1 METINL
7 HFKTEAEKGTAEK
20 YWFENEFVGLQR
32 TLFHRVYIPLKP
44 FNSGLDYEE
53 KPLET
58 IIVMEW
64 LNLNL
69 PDPDNLNNL
78 SLKSTPEDGI
88 EVSVY
93 LGCAHNPCDIIEFH
107 WKKIAN
113 NTYAVVGELLID
125 FEFERVAKNEFFK
138 LETTIV
144 FDTKTIE

>member
-7 HFKTEAEKGTAEK
+7 QLKTEAEKGTAEK
-20 YWFENEFVGLQR
+20 YWFENEFTGLQR

-69 PDPDNLNNL
+69 SDPDNLDNL

-88 EVSVY
+88 EVSIY
-93 LGCAHNPCDIIEFH
+93 LGCAHNPCNIIAMN
-107 WKKIAN
+107 WKRISTN
-113 NTYAVVGELLID
+113 SYAVVGELLID

-138 LETTIV
+138 FETTIV

>member
-7 HFKTEAEKGTAEK
+7 QLKTEAEKGTTEK
-20 YWFENEFVGLQR
+20 YWFENEFVGLKR

-53 KPLET
+53 QPLET
-58 IIVMEW
+58 MIVMEW

-69 PDPDNLNNL
+69 PDPDDLDNL

-88 EVSVY
+88 EVSIY
-93 LGCAHNPCDIIEFH
+93 LGCAHNPCDIIELH
-107 WKKIAN
+107 WKKISN

-138 LETTIV
+138 FETTIV

>member
-7 HFKTEAEKGTAEK
+7 QLKTEAEKGTAEK
-20 YWFENEFVGLQR
+20 YWFENEFVGIQR

-53 KPLET
+53 QPLET
-58 IIVMEW
+58 MIVMEW

-69 PDPDNLNNL
+69 PDPDNLDNL

-88 EVSVY
+88 EVSIY
-93 LGCAHNPCDIIEFH
+93 LGCAHNPCNNIAMS
-107 WKKIAN
+107 WKRISTN
-113 NTYAVVGELLID
+113 SYAVAGELLID

-138 LETTIV
+138 FETTIE